1 METINTQALREAL
14 APGNSA
20 FFDQPNHIIGEL
32 MAKYQDWNSNP
43 DLTFAERQ
51 LGAQIYNEAIQ
62 GL

>member
-1 METINTQALREAL
+1 METINTQALRQAL
-14 APGNSA
+14 TPSNSS

-43 DLTFAERQ
+43 ALTFQERQ

>member
-1 METINTQALREAL
+1 METINTQVLRQAL
-14 APGNSA
+14 APSNSA

-43 DLTFAERQ
+43 NLTFQERQ